1 MGYCKSFFMCS
12 VRDIGL
18 RKANCSLHFCIQ
30 QQQGFQCVRSRI
42 LLALHLSKKL
52 AVAACTIISS
62 SLYSEVMLENHK
74 ATSSSIHRSC
84 VMPGAKLLMH
94 LPHYKGCSVIHSH
107 GVTKEFVAH
116 VILKQLPQFCVAP
129 YMLCLHSE

>member
-74 ATSSSIHRSC
+74 ATSSLNTQ
-84 VMPGAKLLMH
+84 VMCHARCKITDALASLQR
-94 LPHYKGCSVIHSH
+94 LFCNSFTWSH
-107 GVTKEFVAH
+107 
-116 VILKQLPQFCVAP
+116 
-129 YMLCLHSE
+129 